1 MISPQFAQMMARY
14 NQWQNR
20 SLYAAADGLS
30 DAERRLD
37 RGAFF
42 KSIHATLNHILWADA
57 VWMSRVAQAPR
68 PDVAISESG
77 RFLDAWDAL
86 KRERE
91 AMDERLIAW
100 VNGLDDAWL
109 AQDLCWVPATRP
121 TEMTRP
127 RWQVVAHMFN
137 HQTHHRGQAH
147 AMLTAAG
154 ARPEPTDLVLLETG
168 AALSS

>member
-1 MISPQFAQMMARY
+1 MISPHFAQTMARY

-20 SLYAAADGLS
+20 SLYAEADGLS

-42 KSIHATLNHILWADA
+42 KSIHGTLNHILWADA
-57 VWMSRVAQAPR
+57 VWMSRVSQAAR

-91 AMDERLIAW
+91 EMDERLIAW
-100 VNGLDDAWL
+100 ANGLDEVWL
-109 AQDLCWVPATRP
+109 AQDLRWIPATRP
-121 TEMTRP
+121 TEMARP